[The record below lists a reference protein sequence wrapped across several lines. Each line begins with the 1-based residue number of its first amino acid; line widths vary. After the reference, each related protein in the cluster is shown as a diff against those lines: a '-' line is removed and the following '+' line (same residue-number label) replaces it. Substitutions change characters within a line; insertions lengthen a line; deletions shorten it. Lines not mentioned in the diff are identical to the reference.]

1 MILNNFCFVEF
12 DDRIIAMNFRIDRN
26 LLFVVIFVGL
36 FSFFYLP
43 ANIHAAVLS
52 DTFNDTN
59 GLALSSHTSD
69 SGNTWSKASNWSAGE
84 VTIYNSG
91 SGTHTVYSSTAQP
104 AILYL
109 SNWTPAGTDYSISAP
124 LSFLTDVG
132 DNPGV
137 FLRASSDG
145 KYGYIVIYNRTSHQF
160 QVYKELNGVLGTAVA
175 TYNYAWASGSPTFVS
190 KVVGVST
197 PVVTVT
203 INGTD
208 VITYTDSTPTSQLQ
222 SVGQVGIWFS
232 GSAAA
237 NGTTGIHMTSIT
249 TADIVEVVPLSISS
263 ISLTSATPTTFNLS
277 VTALNGTL
285 SYTYQWYRSSTGGFT
300 AGSTYAIAGA
310 TNSTLSDTPPS
321 NGPWF
326 YRAVV
331 TDTGNSTATTSILG
345 LTLQNPT
352 ITNNSIT
359 DSLSSNFSVLAIG
372 DSITY
377 GNGLSAGQDPPSKM
391 DTALTSLYGTRS
403 VNVLNQGHSGSK
415 TADWLSGA
423 GSGYL
428 STAISAAQSAS
439 PAATVAIIMLGAN
452 DAATSNHISST
463 TYISNISSIIS
474 SLFSNGF
481 TKVIINYPTYI
492 PAGANSNATDET
504 ATNLTNQ
511 YMAKLDTIVN
521 GTTIVA
527 GDRVAYGYFQD
538 YLTSLQV
545 DQTHPNA
552 NGALALGNMWAT
564 AAAKALGLTLTATS
578 SIRGQANVASASTT
592 LMLENWAS
600 IGTQTITLT
609 SSNNSDTFV
618 TSNGYSGTGSVTVTM
633 ATGTSLFSYKITRSS
648 IGSSNITVTNGQSWT
663 NPSVLVYTVPDGV
676 LPTAGSIDYSQ
687 VTSSSII
694 ASSTGSS
701 DNVSLDATPYQ
712 YHNVTADTYSG
723 LTSSSWTSSGLSEGT
738 SYTFEIG
745 VKDSSGNWATTSQ
758 SATTTLISPTPTPT
772 PEPSTSPT
780 VQTSSSGSYSRYYA
794 NLFGLRNSSD
804 LILQKVPI
812 QNIINRDL
820 SIGNS
825 GEDVKRLQDIL
836 IGFGYMEKGNN
847 TGYFGNITKKALA
860 TYQLEFGI
868 FPAYGNFG
876 PLTRAS
882 IFKVDKTKNV
892 ILDKNFLSSVL
903 EYGSVGEEVKT
914 LQRILSSISGI
925 YPEGITSGYFGEK
938 TLSAIKKFQLE
949 YKIVSSDQDVGYGI
963 VGPKTRLKL
972 NELAK

>member
-1 MILNNFCFVEF
+1 MNLRIVRDFFC
-12 DDRIIAMNFRIDRN
+12 
-26 LLFVVIFVGL
+26 LGIFVGL
-36 FSFFYLP
+36 FSFFVLP
-43 ANIHAAVLS
+43 SDMQASVLS

-69 SGNTWSKASNWSAGE
+69 SGHTWSKASNWSAGE

-91 SGTHTVYSSTAQP
+91 SGTHTIYSSTAQP

-145 KYGYIVIYNRTSHQF
+145 KYGYIVIYNRVSHAF

-175 TYNYAWASGSPTFVS
+175 SYNYAWASGSPTFVA

-197 PVVTVT
+197 PIITVTV
-203 INGTD
+203 NGTD
-208 VITYTDSTPTSQLQ
+208 VITYTDTTPSAQLQ
-222 SVGQVGIWFS
+222 VGGQAGIWFS
-232 GSAAA
+232 GSAAV
-237 NGTTGIHMTSIT
+237 NGTTGVHIISVT
-249 TADIVEVVPLSISS
+249 TADIVEIVPLSISS

-277 VTALNGTL
+277 VTASNGTL
-285 SYTYQWYRSSTGGFT
+285 SYSYQWYRSSTGGFT

-352 ITNNSIT
+352 ITNNSVV
-359 DSLSSNFSVLAIG
+359 DSMSSNFSILAIG

-391 DTALTSLYGTRS
+391 DTALTSMYGTRS
-403 VNVLNQGHSGSK
+403 VNILNQGHSGSK

-428 STAISAAQSAS
+428 NTAISAAQSAS
-439 PAATVAIIMLGAN
+439 PAATIAIIMLGAN
-452 DAATSNHISST
+452 DAATSNHVSST

-527 GDRVAYGYFQD
+527 GDKVAYGYFQD
-538 YLTSLQV
+538 YLTSLQA

-564 AAAKALGLTLTATS
+564 ATAKAIGLSLTATT
-578 SIRGQANVASASTT
+578 SISGQANVASASTT

-609 SSNNSDTFV
+609 SSNSSDTFV
-618 TSNGYSGTGSVTVTM
+618 TSNGYSGTGSVVVTM

-648 IGSSNITVTNGQSWT
+648 IGTSNITVTNAQNWT
-663 NPSVLVYTVPDGV
+663 NPSTLVYTVPDNV
-676 LPTAGSIDYSQ
+676 APTAGSIDYSQ
-687 VTSSSII
+687 VTSSSIT

-701 DNVSLDATPYQ
+701 DNIALDSTPYQ
-712 YHNVTADTYSG
+712 YHNVTAGTYSG
-723 LTSSSWTSSGLSEGT
+723 LTSSSWTSSSLSANT

-745 VKDSSGNWATTSQ
+745 VRDSSGNWATTSQ
-758 SATTTLISPTPTPT
+758 SATTTLVAPTPTPTPT
-772 PEPSTSPT
+772 PEPTVTPT

-794 NLFGLRNSSD
+794 NLYRLPNYSN
-804 LILQKVPI
+804 LLT
-812 QNIINRDL
+812 QNVQTTNYIDRDL
-820 SIGNS
+820 SIGNN
-825 GEDVKRLQDIL
+825 GDDVRSLQEIL
-836 IGFGYMEKGNN
+836 IKGGYLDEGNN
-847 TGYFGNITKKALA
+847 TGYFGPLTKNALA
-860 TYQLEFGI
+860 TYQLEYGI
-868 FPAYGNFG
+868 YPASGNFG

-882 IFKVDKTKNV
+882 IFNV
-892 ILDKNFLSSVL
+892 NKSSTDNVGKKYLAGTL
-903 EYGSVGEEVKT
+903 EFGAVGDEVRT
-914 LQRILSSISGI
+914 LQRILASISSI
-925 YPEGITSGYFGEK
+925 YPEGVISGYFGEK
-938 TLSAIKKFQLE
+938 TLSAVKKFQLE
-949 YKIVSSDQDVGYGI
+949 YKVILSEQDAGYGV
-963 VGPKTRLKL
+963 VGPKTRSKL
-972 NELAK
+972 NEFVK

>member
-1 MILNNFCFVEF
+1 MNLRIAGNFFC
-12 DDRIIAMNFRIDRN
+12 
-26 LLFVVIFVGL
+26 LGIFVGL
-36 FSFFYLP
+36 FSFFVLP
-43 ANIHAAVLS
+43 LEMQAAVLS

-69 SGNTWSKASNWSAGE
+69 SGHTWSKASNWSAGE

-91 SGTHTVYSSTAQP
+91 SGTHTIYSSTAQP

-145 KYGYIVIYNRTSHQF
+145 KYGYIVIYNRVSHAF

-175 TYNYAWASGSPTFVS
+175 SYNYAWASGSPTFVA

-197 PVVTVT
+197 PIITVTV
-203 INGTD
+203 NGTD
-208 VITYTDSTPTSQLQ
+208 VITYTDTTPSAQLQ
-222 SVGQVGIWFS
+222 VGGQAGIWFS
-232 GSAAA
+232 GSAAV
-237 NGTTGIHMTSIT
+237 NGTTGVHIISVT
-249 TADIVEVVPLSISS
+249 TADIVEIVPLSISS

-277 VTALNGTL
+277 VTASNGTL
-285 SYTYQWYRSSTGGFT
+285 SYSYQWYRSSTGGFT

-352 ITNNSIT
+352 ITNNSVV
-359 DSLSSNFSVLAIG
+359 DSMSSNFSILAIG

-391 DTALTSLYGTRS
+391 DTALTSMYGTRS
-403 VNVLNQGHSGSK
+403 VNVLNRGHSGSK

-428 STAISAAQSAS
+428 NTAISAAQSAS

-452 DAATSNHISST
+452 DAATSNHVSST

-474 SLFSNGF
+474 SLLSNGF

-527 GDRVAYGYFQD
+527 GDKVAYGYFQD
-538 YLTSLQV
+538 YLTSLQA

-564 AAAKALGLTLTATS
+564 ATAKAIGLSLTATT
-578 SIRGQANVASASTT
+578 SISGQANVASASTT

-609 SSNNSDTFV
+609 SSNSSDTFV
-618 TSNGYSGTGSVTVTM
+618 TSNGYSGTGSVVVTM

-648 IGSSNITVTNGQSWT
+648 IGTSNITVTNAQNWT
-663 NPSVLVYTVPDGV
+663 NPSTLVYTVPDDV
-676 LPTAGSIDYSQ
+676 APTP
-687 VTSSSII
+687 T
-694 ASSTGSS
+694 
-701 DNVSLDATPYQ
+701 
-712 YHNVTADTYSG
+712 
-723 LTSSSWTSSGLSEGT
+723 
-738 SYTFEIG
+738 
-745 VKDSSGNWATTSQ
+745 
-758 SATTTLISPTPTPT
+758 PTPTPT
-772 PEPSTSPT
+772 PEPTVTPT

-794 NLFGLRNSSD
+794 NLYRLPNYSN
-804 LILQKVPI
+804 LLT
-812 QNIINRDL
+812 QNVQTTNYIDRDL
-820 SIGNS
+820 SIGNT
-825 GEDVKRLQDIL
+825 GDDVRRLQEIL
-836 IGFGYMEKGNN
+836 IKGGYLDEGNN
-847 TGYFGNITKKALA
+847 TGYFGPLTKNALA
-860 TYQLEFGI
+860 TYQLEHGI
-868 FPAYGNFG
+868 YPASGNFG

-882 IFKVDKTKNV
+882 IFNV
-892 ILDKNFLSSVL
+892 NKSNTDNVGKKYLAGTL
-903 EYGSVGEEVKT
+903 EFGSVGDEVRT
-914 LQRILSSISGI
+914 LQRILASISSI
-925 YPEGITSGYFGEK
+925 YPEGVISGYFGEK
-938 TLSAIKKFQLE
+938 TLSAVKKFQLE
-949 YKIVSSDQDVGYGI
+949 YKVILSEQDAGYGV
-963 VGPKTRLKL
+963 VGPKTRSKL
-972 NELAK
+972 NEFVK